1 VSGDTLG
8 AVPRSLSDLETP
20 AELAFGAVRSTDRE
34 KLELLLAGAMA
45 LEQLASTGRHL
56 ANGWGGL
63 DSAGR
68 LCGLTSRVGK
78 DPRLV
83 QERLAELVGVLF
95 GDLSRGGRG
104 EARAAARR
112 LVTRWEQ
119 RLAPLAASQAV
130 AQVREE
136 LAPLDA
142 ATAGSPFETALGGWR
157 RGRAQAAL
165 DALEDT
171 ADPRAVAL
179 RLKAR
184 MQLGELRGVRR
195 ELKELAGGRGL
206 TRLPTETLLE
216 LAEVAL
222 RAYGTRNDEDDAAAW
237 LAIARRAT
245 KTADGDLGARHLLL
259 EAVAAWDRR
268 NLDALERLLAEA
280 APQAEAPTASVALRW
295 RWHQTRALAAMSR
308 ADGGSMI
315 AELARALA
323 VDRRAL
329 ARSEA
334 AGLWND
340 LGIGRARA
348 GDLAGAERAFLHTQR
363 LYAGCDGNRHTTLAL
378 ANLAEIR
385 IRRGRLSGVAEILT
399 RSLESN
405 RLSDNRRGQV
415 QDLGLWARY
424 ELALGRARAALVPVA
439 EAREILER
447 SRLDWY
453 REELA
458 LFAARAHGWLDDS
471 AAARTELEA
480 VPPEVY
486 AELEGE
492 EIPALLALAG
502 ETAAARAAT
511 AGAGVATAL
520 WLELLSGDEVPAAR
534 WEDLLAL
541 ESFRAARVVA
551 DAELFRPGVAPA
563 PWRRRAAATL
573 RRLGAVAFAEPL
585 ERHDLGPWSAL
596 ADYAR
601 EPAGSPVALRQ
612 LFQHAGHPEVRLEV
626 HDTRRGER
634 TVILGGPG
642 GPVRLH
648 TTVGD
653 LEWRLDA
660 AFASETLAALFALAR
675 RDSRPPTAAEN
686 TRPPPDGLVGDHPAF
701 RGALERARRLARGDM
716 PVLVLGESGTGKE
729 LVAREVHR
737 GSERA
742 RRTFVALNCAAVA
755 ENLLLSDLFGHL
767 RGAFTGADRDRE
779 GVFETAAGG
788 TVFLDEIGDL
798 PLAAQ
803 GMLLRVLQE
812 GEIRRVGESLPRKV
826 DARVV
831 AATHR
836 DLSAMV
842 AARTFREDL
851 FYRLKVARVELPPLR
866 DRGGDVLALAEFFV
880 TRFGGS
886 RLTPATRAR
895 LLAHPWPGNV
905 RELENVL
912 RVAVTLAGDDAIEP
926 EHLDLPEPT
935 GVRTESSFHA
945 QVDAFRQR
953 LLSEAL
959 AAAGGN
965 QAEAA
970 RRLGLT
976 RQGLSYLVRQER
988 REGRSGRS
996 GRNGPEEP

>member
-1 VSGDTLG
+1 MT
-8 AVPRSLSDLETP
+8 
-20 AELAFGAVRSTDRE
+20 AFGAVQLTDRE
-34 KLELLLAGAMA
+34 KLELLLAGATA
-45 LEQLASTGRHL
+45 LEQLTGAGRHL

-68 LCGLTSRVGK
+68 LCGLTSRAGK

-104 EARAAARR
+104 DARAAARR
-112 LVTRWEQ
+112 LSTLWEQ
-119 RLAPLAASQAV
+119 RLAPLSASQAV
-130 AQVREE
+130 AQVRAE
-136 LAPLDA
+136 LAPLNA
-142 ATAGSPFETALGGWR
+142 ATAGSPFEAALGLWR
-157 RGRAQAAL
+157 RGRAQATL

-195 ELKELAGGRGL
+195 ELKELAGGRSL
-206 TRLPTETLLE
+206 TRLPTETVLE
-216 LAEVAL
+216 LGEVAL
-222 RAYGTRNDEDDAAAW
+222 RAFGTRNDEEDVAAW
-237 LAIARRAT
+237 LAVTRRAT
-245 KTADGDLGARHLLL
+245 KAADGDARARHLLL

-268 NLDALERLLAEA
+268 NLDVLDRLLAEV
-280 APQAEAPTASVALRW
+280 APQAEAPTASAALRW

-308 ADGGSMI
+308 ADGAGMI
-315 AELARALA
+315 GELARALA

-363 LYAGCDGNRHTTLAL
+363 LYAGCDGNRQTTLAL

-399 RSLESN
+399 QSLESN

-424 ELALGRARAALVPVA
+424 ELALGRARAALAPIA

-458 LFAARAHGWLDDS
+458 LFAARAHGWLGDS
-471 AAARTELEA
+471 AAARSELEA
-480 VPPEVY
+480 VPPEAY

-492 EIPALLALAG
+492 EIPAVLALAG
-502 ETAAARAAT
+502 ETAAARAA
-511 AGAGVATAL
+511 AEGAGPAREL
-520 WLELLSGDEVPAAR
+520 WLELLAGDEIPAAR
-534 WEDLLAL
+534 WEDLAQL
-541 ESFRAARVVA
+541 EPFRAARVVA
-551 DAELFRPGVAPA
+551 DAELFRPSVAPA
-563 PWRRRAAATL
+563 PWRRRAAAAL
-573 RRLGAVAFAEPL
+573 RRTGALALAERL
-585 ERHDLGPWSAL
+585 EQRDHGPWQAL

-601 EPAGSPVALRQ
+601 EPAGNPAALRR
-612 LFQHAGHPEVRLEV
+612 LFQQAGHPEARLEV
-626 HDTRRGER
+626 HDARLGER
-634 TVILGGPG
+634 TVILGGVG
-642 GPVRLH
+642 GPARQR
-648 TTVGD
+648 TTIGD

-660 AFASETLAALFALAR
+660 AFASETLTALFAVAI
-675 RDSRPPTAAEN
+675 RDSPPPNASAEHARPS
-686 TRPPPDGLVGDHPAF
+686 PDGLIGDHPAF
-701 RGALERARRLARGDM
+701 RGALDRARRLARGDM

-737 GSERA
+737 HSDRA

-755 ENLLLSDLFGHL
+755 ENLLLSDLFGHV

-836 DLSAMV
+836 DLAAMV

-886 RLTPATRAR
+886 RLTPGTRAR

-976 RQGLSYLVRQER
+976 RQALSYLVRQER
-988 REGRSGRS
+988 REGRGGRS
-996 GRNGPEEP
+996 GPEGL